1 MKINKIIMIQI
12 GDIVLIKKIGKGSFA
27 EVFLSKKDGRKEYFA
42 TKKLDRKY
50 ADVPKRKKYF
60 DNEIKILRLLHHPN
74 IIKLEEIKVS
84 KDYYYIVM
92 EYANGGPLSLCLK
105 KYQEKYNKAFSEEIV
120 QYLMRQ
126 IVDAIKYIHS
136 AKIIHRDLKLDNIMV
151 SFDNEI
157 DKQNL
162 NMFKARIKIID
173 FGLAIQLP
181 KSGLTNTALG
191 SPINMDPFILNK
203 FKKNRGNNM
212 NDTGGYN
219 EKIDIWSLG
228 TVCYEML
235 IGKVVFEANSMEDL
249 IKKVEAGSYSLPTSI
264 SKEVVSFINAMLQY
278 DSTNRYSAEE
288 LSNHPFLK
296 KRGNEFTKIDMK
308 KVSKKIDSKGLN
320 INVKKNHTIWA
331 IFNEDD
337 EAKLININDKEN
349 KIKPLKQNKY
359 TDLLQRN
366 MTEKSTNKMKY
377 QDSYLNNDYYKQKS
391 FNNSRQYEFISP
403 NSGISFYGQSMNSN
417 SNIKNQG
424 IQQKNGI
431 QNTRTLN
438 QTINNYSTLGPPI
451 QYPYNNVYNNNYLHN
466 TKYSQSETIINNNT
480 VYQDQYGT
488 VNNEYNKNEN
498 NSNCLIQ

>member
-1 MKINKIIMIQI
+1 MTKI
-12 GDIVLIKKIGKGSFA
+12 GDIVLKKKIGKGSFA
-27 EVFLSKKDGRKEYFA
+27 EVFLSKKEGRNEYFA

-50 ADVPKRKKYF
+50 ADDPKRKKYF
-60 DNEIKILRLLHHPN
+60 DNEINILRLLHHPN
-74 IIKLEEIKVS
+74 IVKLEEIKAS

-92 EYANGGPLSLCLK
+92 EYANGGSLSHCLK
-105 KYQEKYNKAFSEEIV
+105 KYQEKYNKSFSEEIV
-120 QYLMRQ
+120 QFLMRQ
-126 IVDAIKYIHS
+126 IVDAIKYIH
-136 AKIIHRDLKLDNIMV
+136 AVKIIHRDLKLDNIMV

-157 DKQNL
+157 DKNNL
-162 NMFKARIKIID
+162 NMLKAKIKIID

-181 KSGLTNTALG
+181 KSGLTTTALG

-203 FKKNRGNNM
+203 FRKSKGSNM
-212 NDTGGYN
+212 NNKGGYN

-235 IGKVVFEANSMEDL
+235 IGKVVFEANSMDDL
-249 IKKVEAGSYSLPTSI
+249 IKKVEAGNYSLPTSI

-288 LSNHPFLK
+288 LSYHPFLK
-296 KRGNEFTKIDMK
+296 KRVFEFTKIDTK

-320 INVKKNHTIWA
+320 INVKKNNTIWA

-349 KIKPLKQNKY
+349 KIKPIKQHKY
-359 TDLLQRN
+359 LDVYQRN
-366 MTEKSTNKMKY
+366 MTEKPINKMKY
-377 QDSYLNNDYYKQKS
+377 KDSYINNDYYKQNTY
-391 FNNSRQYEFISP
+391 NNSEQYDFISP
-403 NSGISFYGQSMNSN
+403 SSGTSFYGESMNKN

-424 IQQKNGI
+424 IQHRNEI
-431 QNTRTLN
+431 QNTGMPN
-438 QTINNYSTLGPPI
+438 QTINNYSTLGPQI

-466 TKYSQSETIINNNT
+466 TKNSQSETIINNNT
-480 VYQDQYGT
+480 VYQDQYGPM
-488 VNNEYNKNEN
+488 NNGYNNNNN